1 MEQKLAV
8 SGVTKDMSVVSISHT
23 PQKPNSSVAGNEDTE
38 MADNIQ
44 RIDVECRH
52 FGISE
57 TVDSPMEESPPFFD
71 EVLKGQPISPPD
83 EELHFLQVGAGSNQP
98 AEEASRVI
106 SESPPPT
113 EENVYTEAYRED
125 VARIM
130 EERGQSATI
139 YLTKWVE

>member
-1 MEQKLAV
+1 M
-8 SGVTKDMSVVSISHT
+8 SGVTKDMSVVSISQA
-23 PQKPNSSVAGNEDTE
+23 PQKPNSSAAGNEDTE

-44 RIDVECRH
+44 RTDVECH
-52 FGISE
+52 NFGISE

-71 EVLKGQPISPPD
+71 KLPKGQPISPPD
-83 EELHFLQVGAGSNQP
+83 EELHFLQVGVGSDQP

-113 EENVYTEAYRED
+113 EENVYAEAYRED
-125 VARIM
+125 AARIM